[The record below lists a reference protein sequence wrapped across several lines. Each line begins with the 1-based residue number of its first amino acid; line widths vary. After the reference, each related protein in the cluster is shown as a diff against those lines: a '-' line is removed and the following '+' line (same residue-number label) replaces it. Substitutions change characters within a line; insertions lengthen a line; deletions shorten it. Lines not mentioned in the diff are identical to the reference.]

1 MVKSQIAF
9 YGVQEANGFELLR
22 LLRREFSFD
31 EPSRGVAIQ
40 RSLPEVH
47 GEEVREAFLM
57 DVLREIGAE
66 IEGFHSMLEALLIAS
81 HLTDL
86 HITER
91 NQYLLYLRNL
101 PDKVAEFVQLHC
113 GATTVARVW
122 ESVVAYHTRMRL
134 TNDLD
139 SKVHVATGPKLGG
152 CFSRRIRVISRVN
165 AAGSSTSAFASAS
178 GLSRTMA
185 MSISPPS
192 LWIMVG
198 RPACT
203 SARIATALFS
213 HKVRSH
219 SSRALCA
226 RVSVCGGAWRA
237 AVVPNALRK
246 GLSGGVGDG
255 RC

>member
-1 MVKSQIAF
+1 MW
-9 YGVQEANGFELLR
+9 G
-22 LLRREFSFD
+22 
-31 EPSRGVAIQ
+31 
-40 RSLPEVH
+40 
-47 GEEVREAFLM
+47 
-57 DVLREIGAE
+57 GAR
-66 IEGFHSMLEALLIAS
+66 FFTA
-81 HLTDL
+81 T
-86 HITER
+86 
-91 NQYLLYLRNL
+91 
-101 PDKVAEFVQLHC
+101 
-113 GATTVARVW
+113 GAT
-122 ESVVAYHTRMRL
+122 
-134 TNDLD
+134 
-139 SKVHVATGPKLGG
+139 GCGIGG
-152 CFSRRIRVISRVN
+152 GWITTFRWFIIWAMSGWFCFSRRIRVISRVN

-226 RVSVCGGAWRA
+226 RVSVCGGALRA